1 MENVANLRD
10 RIEQLDKKNQ
20 VEVFRIFNKHGCSF
34 TENKNGVFMNLSVVA
49 SEVINEIQ
57 EYLKYVEKQENQLE
71 ELESEKMQMKETFFK
86 DNKEE
91 VEVSY

>member
-34 TENKNGVFMNLSVVA
+34 TENKNGVFMNLSVV
-49 SEVINEIQ
+49 
-57 EYLKYVEKQENQLE
+57 LE
-71 ELESEKMQMKETFFK
+71 
-86 DNKEE
+86 
-91 VEVSY
+91 